1 MQMILVIMRAM
12 SLLRASPLLA
22 ALALILIAGCG
33 SSTRRDARPV
43 AVATAPQ
50 VDGMLRALA
59 GAGVRVAAVVPAT
72 ADLHDLELR
81 PSQVRALRDADL
93 VLRPGRSNDAWAQE
107 ALTQLDATLVDVSV
121 GLPGT
126 ERHWWMD
133 PTFAATAAQQV
144 AAALDRLDPN
154 GAAPRATALATFTGE
169 LRQLDRRTTAC
180 LASVPARARRVVTD
194 HDAIGAYAARY
205 RLSVVGTIA
214 PGSEPQAAPSAQRIA
229 ALEAV
234 MRRQGVTAVFPI
246 APHGSAL
253 ARTVAERGGAVLGQP
268 LWADALPST
277 LQAAARQNGRAVA
290 TALGARGAA
299 CNALR

>member
-33 SSTRRDARPV
+33 SPPGRVAGRV
-43 AVATAPQ
+43 AVPPAPQ

-253 ARTVAERGGAVLGQP
+253 ARTVAERGGA
-268 LWADALPST
+268 
-277 LQAAARQNGRAVA
+277 
-290 TALGARGAA
+290 
-299 CNALR
+299 